1 MKKYEDTTVNVLAKE
16 VAKVFGGEHVE
27 LDRDGGFYES
37 FAKVI
42 VPAFDQTPGYE
53 LNMRISNF
61 GADKGRVTV
70 SLYPTRTHRDVT
82 TREAGLIT
90 VNSARG
96 AQAICADISKRLVN
110 KGDVIEKLRS
120 NDRRVDEAEA
130 RDGGLAGHLEA
141 LRRDCP
147 NVMTVDHFPASG
159 GSVRLFARNTAAS
172 LYFNATLY
180 ANGAVGFDRIGNVS
194 PDQAKRIFA
203 ILAEG

>member
-1 MKKYEDTTVNVLAKE
+1 MRKYEDTTVNVLAKE
-16 VAKVFGGEHVE
+16 IAKVFGGEHVE

-42 VPAFDQTPGYE
+42 VPPCDSIPAYE
-53 LNMRISNF
+53 LNMRLSNY
-61 GADKGRVTV
+61 GADKGRMSV
-70 SLYPTRTHRDVT
+70 SLYPARTHRDVT
-82 TREAGLIT
+82 TREAGSIT

-110 KGDVIEKLRS
+110 KGDVTEHLRS
-120 NDRRVDEAEA
+120 NDRRVNEAEA

-147 NVMTVDHFPASG
+147 AVSPRDHFPPSG
-159 GSVRLFARNTAAS
+159 GSVRLFS
-172 LYFNATLY
+172 HGQSVYFNATLY
-180 ANGAVGFDRIGNVS
+180 ANGDVGFDRIGNVS
-194 PDQAKRIFA
+194 PDQARRIFA